1 MSNLY
6 MIQEELLKLFNDIEE
21 NGGELTPE
29 MEEALVVKQE
39 ELVSKIKNYTNVIKS
54 LKTDIG
60 AIKEEKAR
68 LDAYQKSKEK
78 LIDRLTKIMVE
89 AIDKFGD
96 TSKSGTKFVS
106 WDTGK
111 VSIRKSKAIEL
122 DDDQIA
128 RFVDKFMS
136 HCNWVKAINQFNWSL
151 LDPEALLQS
160 VNKTDD
166 PALATP
172 DYTMDDLNCL
182 DVKFETTMSIRDMLE
197 NEEAFDALK
206 ALLMRGFGTV
216 KYQPNISK
224 TALKNLYSDNLP
236 KFAELKEN
244 KSITIK

>member
-6 MIQEELLKLFNDIEE
+6 LIQEELLKLFNEIEE

-29 MEEALVVKQE
+29 LEEALAVKQE
-39 ELVSKIKNYTNVIKS
+39 ELVSKVKSYTDVIKS

-60 AIKEEKAR
+60 AIKEEKTR

-78 LIDRLTKIMVE
+78 LIDRLTKVIVE

-96 TSKSGTKFVS
+96 TTKSGTKFVS

-111 VSIRKSKAIEL
+111 VSIRKSQAIEL

-136 HCNWVKAINQFNWSL
+136 HCNWQKSINQFSWSL

-160 VNKTDD
+160 VNKLDD
-166 PALATP
+166 PTLATP
-172 DYTMDDLNCL
+172 DYAMNDLDCL
-182 DVKFETTMSIRDMLE
+182 DVKLETTMSIREMLE

-216 KYQPNISK
+216 KYKPNISK
-224 TALKNLYSDNLP
+224 SELKLHYSDNMP